1 MVTSVTVAQRWFLG
15 YLLCAVLARPAFGD
29 PPLVFRPSS
38 PPSANTLI
46 IDAAE
51 QSNPRNWP
59 ATFYVTSSMGLCTST
74 IVGPRVILTAAHC
87 VPSNGG
93 DSGAQGTLESGT
105 SEITVHC
112 FIDPGYQ
119 SQTATTNKD
128 LAVCIADD
136 DNIQIPYDGGYE
148 RIVLNASIPAA
159 LQPVRLI
166 GYGCRR
172 ELGGGPDGE
181 LWDGQALRDSNS
193 LGPNDAIVLSRGA
206 AACFGDSGGGSYIE
220 TNATRRVIVGVVSR
234 SNLTDT
240 TYVARIGVDKDTGFF
255 NEITHKHGASVCG
268 RDPPLDPR
276 CHP

>member
-1 MVTSVTVAQRWFLG
+1 VVSALTNRW
-15 YLLCAVLARPAFGD
+15 LLVCLFCVILARPAFGD

-38 PPSANTLI
+38 PPSASPLI
-46 IDAAE
+46 INAAQ

-59 ATFYVTSSMGLCTST
+59 ATFYMTSAKGPCTST

-87 VPSNGG
+87 VPPGG
-93 DSGAQGTLESGT
+93 GGLGAQGTLESGT
-105 SEITVHC
+105 SSITVHC
-112 FIDPGYQ
+112 FTDPGYQ
-119 SQTATTNKD
+119 SQTATANKD

-136 DNIQIPYDGGYE
+136 VDIPIPYDGGYE
-148 RIVLNASIPAA
+148 RIVLNASVPIA

-181 LWDGQALRDSNS
+181 LWDGQAFRDSNPV
-193 LGPNDAIVLSRGA
+193 GPTDAIVLSRGA
-206 AACFGDSGGGSYIE
+206 AACFGDSGGGSYLE

-240 TYVARIGVDKDTGFF
+240 TYVARIGADTDTGFF